1 MRRLLL
7 TAALSLTLVAC
18 SNPVP
23 SFIVAPQLM
32 TNQSGQL
39 SNVRLSLTVQDNR
52 PTNGTLIMRD
62 GDGVKSYPASN
73 DLIGAITQTLTGA
86 ISQKGAVVAAGEPIM
101 VTIQINQLEANA
113 EIKTV
118 DHVVRNNVEI
128 SVLIDRNG
136 STYNKSFSARGNFSA
151 PFKLDT
157 AVAERELRLL
167 VEQVL
172 GEVMADSSWQDF
184 VRG

>member
-1 MRRLLL
+1 MRRLVL
-7 TAALSLTLVAC
+7 AAAMSLTLVAC

-23 SFIVAPQLM
+23 SFIVAPQLI

-39 SNVRLSLTVQDNR
+39 GNVRLSLNVQDNR

-62 GDGVKSYPASN
+62 GGSVKSYPTSN
-73 DLIGAITQTLTGA
+73 DLIAAITQTLTTA
-86 ISQKGAVVAAGEPIM
+86 ITQKGAVVTAGETVM
-101 VTIQINQLEANA
+101 MTVQINQLEANA
-113 EIKTV
+113 ELKTV
-118 DHVVRNNVEI
+118 EHVVRNNVEI
-128 SVLIDRNG
+128 SILIDRNG
-136 STYNKSFSARGNFSA
+136 STYNKSFSARSNFSA

-172 GEVMADSSWQDF
+172 AQLMAEPSWQEF

>member
-1 MRRLLL
+1 MRRLML
-7 TAALSLTLVAC
+7 AAAISLSLVAC

-23 SFIVAPQLM
+23 SFIVAPQLIS
-32 TNQSGQL
+32 NQSGQL
-39 SNVRLSLTVQDNR
+39 SNVRLTLAVQDNR

-62 GDGVKSYPASN
+62 GDGVRSYPASN
-73 DLIGAITQTLTGA
+73 DLIGAISQTLTTA
-86 ISQKGAVVAAGEPIM
+86 MTQKGAVVTPNETTLM
-101 VTIQINQLEANA
+101 TVQINQLEANA

-118 DHVVRNNVEI
+118 EHVVRNNVEI
-128 SVLIDRNG
+128 TVLIDRNG
-136 STYNKSFSARGNFSA
+136 STYNKSFSARGNFKA

-172 GEVMADSSWQDF
+172 AQLMADPSWQDF